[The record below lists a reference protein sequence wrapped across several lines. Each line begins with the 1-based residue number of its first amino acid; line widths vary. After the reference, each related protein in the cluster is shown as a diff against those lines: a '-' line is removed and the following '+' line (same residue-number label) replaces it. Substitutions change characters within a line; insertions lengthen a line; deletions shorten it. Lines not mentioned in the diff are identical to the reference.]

1 MARAAALGDDDASL
15 LDPPDRVA
23 SDLLAKC
30 EDFTRAVAGLARGI
44 RSLYHVPIR
53 GPLDHRVTVAGDEPD
68 AERSLICFDSNSYLG
83 LHRHPRV
90 IEATVAA
97 VRRLGYG
104 TPSAQILGGTSREL
118 GELEATLAAFHHRPA
133 AMVFPSGYAANLGV
147 VTALL
152 GPHDVV
158 LRDRYCH
165 ASLHDGA
172 RAARC
177 RRSLAYP
184 HRDGAAL
191 ARALEQVAGEA
202 PGGKLLL
209 TDGVFSMH
217 GTLADL
223 PALVRL
229 RDRFGARLLV
239 DDAHGVG
246 VLGATGRG
254 IEEHHGIMGGA
265 DVLVGTFSK
274 APGTVGGY
282 VAGSAAVIE
291 YLRFHARA
299 GFFTAAF
306 PAALAVGVTEA
317 FRVIEAEPELR
328 AALWRN
334 VHRLHAGL
342 SAAGLPVSPAES
354 PILTVFAGHTRL
366 LWALGRALFEAG
378 VKTSSV
384 DYPAVPRGE
393 ALLRL
398 SVNARHT
405 AEDLDR
411 TVEIS
416 RAVGARFGLL
426 GRTREEILEL
436 ATEEEAR

>member
-1 MARAAALGDDDASL
+1 VS
-15 LDPPDRVA
+15 P
-23 SDLLAKC
+23 
-30 EDFTRAVAGLARGI
+30 E
-44 RSLYHVPIR
+44 
-53 GPLDHRVTVAGDEPD
+53 
-68 AERSLICFDSNSYLG
+68 
-83 LHRHPRV
+83 PRV
-90 IEATVAA
+90 
-97 VRRLGYG
+97 
-104 TPSAQILGGTSREL
+104 
-118 GELEATLAAFHHRPA
+118 
-133 AMVFPSGYAANLGV
+133 
-147 VTALL
+147 
-152 GPHDVV
+152 
-158 LRDRYCH
+158 
-165 ASLHDGA
+165 
-172 RAARC
+172 
-177 RRSLAYP
+177 P

-378 VKTSSV
+378 VKTSSD

-411 TVEIS
+411 TVEIF

-426 GRTREEILEL
+426 SRTREEILEL